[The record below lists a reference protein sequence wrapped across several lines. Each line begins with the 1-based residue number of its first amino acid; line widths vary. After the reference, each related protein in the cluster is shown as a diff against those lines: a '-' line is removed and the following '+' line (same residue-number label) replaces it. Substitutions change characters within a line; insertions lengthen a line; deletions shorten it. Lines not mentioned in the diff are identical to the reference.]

1 MNFHFCFSANTY
13 LFASM
18 PYLYNS
24 IILNETLKGL
34 GIKLASYQLE
44 NIALALVHTYKV
56 LNAGDYG

>member
-18 PYLYNS
+18 PYQYNS
-24 IILNETLKGL
+24 NFGQNETLKGL
-34 GIKLASYQLE
+34 GIKLASYQ
-44 NIALALVHTYKV
+44 NIALALVHTYKI